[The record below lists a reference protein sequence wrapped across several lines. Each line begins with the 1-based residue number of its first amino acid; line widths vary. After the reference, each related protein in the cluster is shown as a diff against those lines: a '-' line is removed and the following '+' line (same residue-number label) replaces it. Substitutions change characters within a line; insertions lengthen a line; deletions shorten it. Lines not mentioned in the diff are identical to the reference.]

1 MTASIQTEPV
11 FTVFIGLG
19 SNLENPVQQIRT
31 AIDTI
36 KANKSINL
44 VKTSSLYKTAPVG
57 PDGQPD
63 YINAVVEVQT
73 TMQPEALLSA
83 LQSIEN
89 QHGRKRELH
98 WGARTL
104 DLDILLFDEQ
114 VISQPNLVIPH
125 AHIAERNFVLIPL
138 LEITDDSLM
147 IPGKGQL
154 NDLLQQCRDNA
165 IEKLDI

>member
-1 MTASIQTEPV
+1 MTASIKTEPV

-31 AIDTI
+31 AIGAI
-36 KANKSINL
+36 QANKGINL
-44 VKTSSLYKTAPVG
+44 VKASSLYKTAPVG
-57 PDGQPD
+57 PEGQPD

-73 TMQPEALLSA
+73 TMQPQALLA
-83 LQSIEN
+83 TLQTIEN
-89 QHGRKRELH
+89 QHGRKRQLH

-125 AHIAERNFVLIPL
+125 AHISERNFVLIPL

>member
-1 MTASIQTEPV
+1 MTASIKTEPV

-31 AIDTI
+31 AIGTI
-36 KANKSINL
+36 QANKGINL
-44 VKTSSLYKTAPVG
+44 VKASSLYKTAPVG
-57 PDGQPD
+57 PEGQPD

-73 TMQPEALLSA
+73 TMQPQALLA
-83 LQSIEN
+83 TLQTIEN
-89 QHGRKRELH
+89 QHGRKRQLH

-125 AHIAERNFVLIPL
+125 AHISERNFVLIPL